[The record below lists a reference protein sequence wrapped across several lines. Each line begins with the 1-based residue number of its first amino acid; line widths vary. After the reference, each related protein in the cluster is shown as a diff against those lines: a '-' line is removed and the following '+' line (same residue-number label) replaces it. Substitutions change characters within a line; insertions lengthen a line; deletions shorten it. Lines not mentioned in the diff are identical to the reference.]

1 MVAWRAMAGRRKSI
15 LLLEDSELIRAA
27 VTARL
32 EQEGY
37 GVTAVESITQLE
49 MTTDPRVFD
58 LILLDVEVAELFG
71 DDVGMVLRRVRG
83 VKVPIWLYSSRPDDE
98 LAERVRDAGIDGFI
112 SKTAGLDA
120 LVEKVAAILPHDED
134 TKEKP

>member
-1 MVAWRAMAGRRKSI
+1 MASRRKSI

-27 VTARL
+27 ATARL

-37 GVTAVESITQLE
+37 SVTGVESITQLE

-71 DDVGMVLRRVRG
+71 DDVGMVLRKVRG
-83 VKVPIWLYSSRPDDE
+83 VHVPIWLYSSRPADE
-98 LAERVRDAGIDGFI
+98 LAERVRDAGVDGYI
-112 SKTAGLDA
+112 SKTDGLDV
-120 LVEKVAAILPHDED
+120 LVERVAQILPDD
-134 TKEKP
+134 GDKEKTS

>member
-1 MVAWRAMAGRRKSI
+1 MVAWRAMASRRKSI

-27 VTARL
+27 ATARL

-37 GVTAVESITQLE
+37 AVTGVESITQLE

-71 DDVGMVLRRVRG
+71 DDVGMVLRKVRG
-83 VKVPIWLYSSRPDDE
+83 VNVPIWLYSSRPVDE
-98 LAERVRDAGIDGFI
+98 LAERVRDAGIDGYI
-112 SKTAGLDA
+112 SKTDGLDV
-120 LVEKVAAILPHDED
+120 LVERVARILSDNDNE
-134 TKEKP
+134 EQS

>member
-1 MVAWRAMAGRRKSI
+1 MADRRKSI

-27 VTARL
+27 ATARL

-37 GVTAVESITQLE
+37 SVTAVESITQLE

-71 DDVGMVLRRVRG
+71 DDVGMVLRKVRG
-83 VKVPIWLYSSRPDDE
+83 VSVPIWLYSSRPVEE
-98 LAERVRDAGIDGFI
+98 LADRVRDAGIDGFI

-120 LVEKVAAILPHDED
+120 LVEQVNAILSDD
-134 TKEKP
+134 TKET

>member
-1 MVAWRAMAGRRKSI
+1 MVAWRAMADRRKSI

-27 VTARL
+27 ATARL

-37 GVTAVESITQLE
+37 SVTAVESITQLE

-71 DDVGMVLRRVRG
+71 DDVGMVLRKVRG
-83 VKVPIWLYSSRPDDE
+83 VSVPIWLYSSRPVEE
-98 LAERVRDAGIDGFI
+98 LADRVRDAGIDGFI

-120 LVEKVAAILPHDED
+120 LVEQVNAILSDD
-134 TKEKP
+134 TKET